1 MCLGL
6 SDLDLC
12 HLLFT
17 LIQSCWSDDSLQAD
31 STEACLTMG
40 DQLSAPKGLPIIQ
53 LINLTRQPPLGRGT
67 LPFREPYGTK
77 HHGSRLKPE
86 GGYQPI
92 NPVTLPFVNA

>member
-31 STEACLTMG
+31 STESCLTME
-40 DQLSAPKGLPIIQ
+40 DRLSAPKGLPIIQ
-53 LINLTRQPPLGRGT
+53 LINQIAAATAARAMVPSPT
-67 LPFREPYGTK
+67 A
-77 HHGSRLKPE
+77 
-86 GGYQPI
+86 PI
-92 NPVTLPFVNA
+92 VMAPD